1 MSRPLPRNSALLGAL
16 SRLARPLPRLLPAFG
31 VVALLAC
38 MLVPLPTGLV
48 DLLLSLSLAL
58 ALLLL
63 VACLGIRRSADFL
76 AFPALLLF
84 ATLTRLAL
92 NVQTTRL
99 ILSDASAGEVI
110 DAFAS
115 LVVRGEMI
123 VGVVI
128 FGIITVVQF
137 LVIARGAERVAEVA
151 ARFALDGL
159 PGQQAAI
166 DADLRSGSISA
177 REAGRRRAALGERS
191 RFYGA
196 MDGAIRF
203 VKGDAIAGLVIT
215 AINLC
220 GGVAIGMTRGG
231 KGWVESLE
239 LYGRLTIG
247 DGLVAQIPALLV
259 SLAAGLLVAR
269 VDRDPGSEAPAL
281 AWLDPAMLLVP
292 ATLLAG
298 LALVPGM
305 PQGAFGATALGLV
318 VGGLWLGAR
327 VRPPTAQPRRLHVLL
342 GDPTLARS
350 GGLRRALAELRTRI
364 AGTLNVAVP
373 EFVTEGLDG
382 LAPAEVELCLGDR
395 SLGRRALGRSDE
407 GEVVLAVHNAL
418 MAHAEVLIDLD
429 DLELSL
435 EVVRSERPAI
445 VREALRIRTTPELL
459 ALLHG
464 LLRER
469 VPVPPLDALLG
480 MIIADRRFAEESER
494 GRWLELAR
502 EGMAGF
508 WLRLRIEAQERIV
521 ARIEAARVL
530 QAEARG
536 ERAEDVGGRGLSWVR
551 PTPEAEEE
559 LRERL
564 VVGLGGHRLTLR
576 RAELEAWRAA
586 FAGQEGG
593 PVVVLT
599 TAAGRPAFAAL
610 LRGVAPFSP
619 VISVAEMI
627 AADLPLPEGDALR
640 WQSPP

>member
-1 MSRPLPRNSALLGAL
+1 MSRPLSRNSALLAAL
-16 SRLARPLPRLLPAFG
+16 TRVARPLPRFLPAFG

-38 MLVPLPTGLV
+38 MLVPLPTVAV

-110 DAFAS
+110 DAFAT
-115 LVVRGEMI
+115 LVVRGEML

-128 FGIITVVQF
+128 FAIITAVQF

-166 DADLRSGSISA
+166 DADLRGGTISA
-177 REAGRRRAALGERS
+177 REAGRRRAALDERS

-220 GGVAIGMTRGG
+220 GGVAIGVLRNEKT
-231 KGWVESLE
+231 WLESLE
-239 LYGRLTIG
+239 IYGRLTIG

-259 SLAAGLLVAR
+259 SLAAGVLVAR
-269 VDRDPGSEAPAL
+269 VDRDPGSKVRAF
-281 AWLDPAMLLVP
+281 AWLDPAMMLVP

-305 PQGAFGATALGLV
+305 PRAAFGATALGLV
-318 VGGLWLGAR
+318 VGGLWLA
-327 VRPPTAQPRRLHVLL
+327 VRDKGTAEAEPRRFVVSL
-342 GDPTLARS
+342 GDPSLARS
-350 GGLRRALAELRTRI
+350 GALRRALAELRSLC
-364 AGTLNVAVP
+364 AGDLNVEVP
-373 EFVTEGLDG
+373 EIVTDTLEGRDPS
-382 LAPAEVELCLGDR
+382 AVELHLGAR
-395 SLGRRALGRSDE
+395 SLGLRSLNRSDE
-407 GEVVLAVHNAL
+407 DAVVFEVYSAL
-418 MAHAEVLIDLD
+418 MSHAEVLYELD
-429 DLELSL
+429 DLELAL
-435 EVVRSERPAI
+435 EGLRSERPAI
-445 VREALRIRTTPELL
+445 VREALRVRRAPEIL
-459 ALLHG
+459 ALLRG

-469 VPVPPLDALLG
+469 VPLPPLDVLLG
-480 MIIADRRFAEESER
+480 AIAADRRFAEESER

-502 EGMAGF
+502 ESTAGY
-508 WLRLRIEAQERIV
+508 WLRERVISQES
-521 ARIEAARVL
+521 L
-530 QAEARG
+530 G
-536 ERAEDVGGRGLSWVR
+536 PLSWVR

-564 VVGLGGHRLTLR
+564 VVGLGGHRLSLR
-576 RAELEAWRAA
+576 SAELEVWRAA
-586 FAGQEGG
+586 FAGATGS

-610 LRGVAPFSP
+610 LRGVAPFTP
-619 VISVAEMI
+619 VFSVAEVI
-627 AADLPLPEGDALR
+627 AAGLPQPEGDALR

>member
-1 MSRPLPRNSALLGAL
+1 MSRPLSRNAALLAAL
-16 SRLARPLPRLLPAFG
+16 ARVARPLPRFLPAFG

-38 MLVPLPTGLV
+38 MLVPLPTVAV
-48 DLLLSLSLAL
+48 DLLLSMSLAL

-110 DAFAS
+110 DAFAT
-115 LVVRGEMI
+115 LVVRGEML

-128 FGIITVVQF
+128 FAIITAVQF

-166 DADLRSGSISA
+166 DADLRGGTISA
-177 REAGRRRAALGERS
+177 REAGRRRAELDERS

-220 GGVAIGMTRGG
+220 GGVAIGVLRDERS
-231 KGWVESLE
+231 WIQSLE
-239 LYGRLTIG
+239 IYGRLTIG

-259 SLAAGLLVAR
+259 SLAAGVLVAR
-269 VDRDPGSEAPAL
+269 VDRDPSSKVRAL
-281 AWLDPAMLLVP
+281 AWLDPAMMLVP

-305 PQGAFGATALGLV
+305 PRAAFGATALGLV
-318 VGGLWLGAR
+318 VGGLWLAAR
-327 VRPPTAQPRRLHVLL
+327 DKGTPEAEPRRFVVSL
-342 GDPTLARS
+342 GDPSFARS
-350 GGLRRALAELRTRI
+350 GTLRRALAELRSRC
-364 AGTLNVAVP
+364 AGDLNVEVP
-373 EFVTEGLDG
+373 EIVADTLEGRDPS
-382 LAPAEVELCLGDR
+382 AVELHLGAR
-395 SLGRRALGRSDE
+395 SLGLRRLSSNGDE
-407 GEVVLAVHNAL
+407 NAVVFEVYSAL
-418 MAHAEVLIDLD
+418 MSRADVLYDLD
-429 DLELSL
+429 DLELAL
-435 EVVRSERPAI
+435 EGLRSERPAI
-445 VREALRIRTTPELL
+445 VREALRVRRAPEIL
-459 ALLHG
+459 ALLRG

-469 VPVPPLDALLG
+469 VPLPPLDVLLG
-480 MIIADRRFAEESER
+480 AIAADRRFAEESER

-502 EGMAGF
+502 ESTAGF
-508 WLRLRIEAQERIV
+508 WLRDRVISQES
-521 ARIEAARVL
+521 L
-530 QAEARG
+530 G
-536 ERAEDVGGRGLSWVR
+536 PLSWVR

-564 VVGLGGHRLTLR
+564 VVGLGGHRLSLR
-576 RAELEAWRAA
+576 SAELDLWRAA
-586 FAGQEGG
+586 FVGAMGS

-610 LRGVAPFSP
+610 LRGVAPFTP
-619 VISVAEMI
+619 VFSVAEVS
-627 AADLPLPEGDALR
+627 AAGLPQPEGDALR